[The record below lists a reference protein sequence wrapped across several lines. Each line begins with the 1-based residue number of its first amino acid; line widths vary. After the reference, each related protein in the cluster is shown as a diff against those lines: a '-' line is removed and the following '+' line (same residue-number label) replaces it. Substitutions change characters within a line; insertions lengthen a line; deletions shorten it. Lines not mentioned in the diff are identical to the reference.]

1 MGKDKEP
8 FWRRWLTWLSGK
20 SQADEPSEQVRHML
34 YQLRE
39 GIVPQQ
45 GRLTRLLAAPPE
57 ERSRWWQ
64 EVVQAEAARAAPS
77 SPVWR
82 LARILRLEEHWWA
95 VMAAPQSG
103 PKEQVIE
110 AVGPLLLP
118 EAIPLLQA
126 AVLDRSPAVGLAA
139 TTYLAQVADSQVTDF
154 FLGLLARPDGGP
166 WIDRAARGLAAR
178 RSVDGPVIWRRL
190 LAMTGD
196 AQELLRIRAW
206 EVLASF
212 GPPADGEAVD
222 NLEACLRAGL
232 GDPEAAVRARAAETA
247 GLLARGEL
255 APELVEAVRDADAR
269 VRAEAARALGRLA
282 ALNLLDRGHNL
293 EQRKTSAALCEAVRQ
308 ALTDCLADEDYRV
321 SGCARQALHYIAE
334 A

>member
-1 MGKDKEP
+1 
-8 FWRRWLTWLSGK
+8 
-20 SQADEPSEQVRHML
+20 ML
-34 YQLRE
+34 RDLGE
-39 GIVPQQ
+39 GIVPPQE
-45 GRLTRLLAAPPE
+45 RLAQLLAAPPE

-64 EVVQAEAARAAPS
+64 EAVGAETAGAETAGASAPDAGPAAPAS
-77 SPVWR
+77 VAWR
-82 LARILRLEEHWWA
+82 LARILQLEPHWQA

-118 EAIPLLQA
+118 EALPLLQA
-126 AVLDRSPAVGLAA
+126 AVLDRSPSVGLAA
-139 TTYLAQVADSQVTDF
+139 TAYLARSADAHVTAF
-154 FLGLLARPDGGP
+154 FLDLLQRPDGGP

-178 RSVDGPVIWRRL
+178 RSIDGPAIWRRL

-196 AQELLRIRAW
+196 GQALLRLRAW

-212 GPPADGEAVD
+212 GPPAEGEAVEH
-222 NLEACLRAGL
+222 LEPCLRAAL
-232 GDPEAAVRARAAETA
+232 GDPDAAVRARAAEAT
-247 GLLARGEL
+247 GLLARGGL
-255 APELVEAVRDADAR
+255 ALELVAAARDGDAR

-282 ALNLLDRGHNL
+282 ALDLMGSEGADAG
-293 EQRKTSAALCEAVRQ
+293 KTREAVRQ